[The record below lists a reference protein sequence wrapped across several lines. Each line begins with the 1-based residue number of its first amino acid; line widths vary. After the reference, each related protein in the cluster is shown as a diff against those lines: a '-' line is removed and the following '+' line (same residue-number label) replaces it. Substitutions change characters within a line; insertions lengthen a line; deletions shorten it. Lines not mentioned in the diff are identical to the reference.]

1 MRAGARLMLACASV
15 LFPAATHAQ
24 DLADYDYENLA
35 FRGIGFDWGYIWPT
49 KVEPTSVFTVRLD
62 LGYLGPAV
70 RILPSVSYWS
80 SRFRT
85 SELDRLAGRLSQ
97 LPPLR
102 DHEPPIVIS
111 GADLGTV
118 DWSDLT
124 LALDAH
130 VVWTAPFH
138 VITFVG
144 AGAALHALNGRG
156 EAIDDTFIEDLLDS
170 ATAGGAVMAGAE
182 VQPIP
187 RLRLYGEVRYSLTSD
202 VRHPGIRVGAALM
215 LPPRSQAAQVP
226 QGGR

>member
-1 MRAGARLMLACASV
+1 MLACASV
-15 LFPAATHAQ
+15 LIPAAAHAQ

-49 KVEPTSVFTVRLD
+49 KVEPASLFTVRLD

-70 RILPSVSYWS
+70 RIAPSVSYWS

-85 SELDRLAGRLSQ
+85 AELDRLAGRLSQ

-102 DHEPPIVIS
+102 DRGIVITA
-111 GADLGTV
+111 ADLGTV

-124 LALDAH
+124 LGLDAH
-130 VVWTAPFH
+130 VVWTAPFDI
-138 VITFVG
+138 ITYVG

-156 EAIDDTFIEDLLDS
+156 DAIDETFIEDLLDS
-170 ATAGGAVMAGAE
+170 ATAGGALMAGAE

-187 RLRLYGEVRYSLTSD
+187 RIRLYGEVRYTLATD
-202 VRHPGIRVGAALM
+202 VRYPGFRFGAALM
-215 LPPRSQAAQVP
+215 LPPRNQASSVP
-226 QGGR
+226 EGGR